1 MHVCAAQQLSAH
13 PAASADSDAAR
24 AVGSAHSIDQLEQ
37 EVNELTTAADN
48 AAPTQN
54 LSLMMLDGNT
64 LGALTR
70 FADMMARSAVSIPD
84 HLKGK
89 PADCMAIAMQAAQW
103 GMNPFAVAQKTH
115 IVSGRLGYE
124 AQLVNAVIQ
133 ASGAIIGSFQ
143 YEFNGSGAT
152 VSCRVGAVLRGQ
164 QNVTWG
170 EWLSASEVTTKNS
183 PLWKTNPKQQLGY
196 LQVKNWARLY
206 APGAILGVYTADE
219 LEVLP
224 PEPGA
229 PRDLPRADVVE
240 PKSADLPAY
249 TQADFDK
256 NLPSW
261 RNVVESGKKTAEA
274 LLAMLQTKAKFT
286 QEQTDQ
292 ILALGKPEEPAS
304 AAVDAEWAAEYSA
317 AEEGAK

>member
-1 MHVCAAQQLSAH
+1 M
-13 PAASADSDAAR
+13 
-24 AVGSAHSIDQLEQ
+24 
-37 EVNELTTAADN
+37 NELTTAADN

-133 ASGAIIGSFQ
+133 ASGAIVGSFQ
-143 YEFNGSGAT
+143 YEFNGSGAN

-240 PKSADLPAY
+240 PKSTELPAY
-249 TQADFDK
+249 PQADFDK

-274 LLAMLQTKAKFT
+274 LLAMLQTKAVFT
-286 QEQTDQ
+286 QEQKDQ
-292 ILALGKPEEPAS
+292 ILALGRTEEAQ
-304 AAVDAEWAAEYSA
+304 AGADDEFVREIEA